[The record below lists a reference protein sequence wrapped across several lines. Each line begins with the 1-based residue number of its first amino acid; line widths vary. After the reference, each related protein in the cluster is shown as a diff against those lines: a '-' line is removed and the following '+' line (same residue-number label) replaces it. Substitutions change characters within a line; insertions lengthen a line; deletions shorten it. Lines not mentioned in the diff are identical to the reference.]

1 MLVEKYNSI
10 HHKVKQ
16 ENQEASHDDLEKY
29 FTVHDQ
35 TEFVNMAGHEI
46 KTSIQVILTY
56 SELLQNKYDKSR
68 EDYIKAILRNALRLK
83 MLTNNLSDLTKID
96 TNILKLKKEP
106 FDLGTLILSLVED
119 FKNMSKC
126 HELKINITVQ
136 SPKHVFVD
144 ADSDRLA
151 QVILNLLDNA
161 VKCTKEGN
169 ISITL
174 EEMQDENYI
183 LVSITDTGLG
193 IDDKVKPKLFTKY
206 ATSSY
211 NGTGLGLY
219 ICKNI
224 IEAHGGK
231 IWAKNNMNKNGAT
244 FSFKIPINHI
254 YHTPSYTKFLN
265 SRIKV

>member
-1 MLVEKYNSI
+1 MLAEKYSNI
-10 HHKVKQ
+10 HQKVKQ
-16 ENQEASHDDLEKY
+16 ENQETNHDDLEKY
-29 FTVHDQ
+29 FTTQSQ

-56 SELLQNKYDKSR
+56 SELLQNKHDKSR

-96 TNILKLKKEP
+96 ANILKLKKEP
-106 FDLGTLILSLVED
+106 FDLGTLVLSLVED

-136 SPKHVFVD
+136 SPEHVFVN
-144 ADSDRLA
+144 ADSERLA

-161 VKCTKEGN
+161 VKCTKEGS

-174 EEMQDENYI
+174 EIQDENYI

-193 IDDKVKPKLFTKY
+193 IDEKVRPKLFTKY

-224 IEAHGGK
+224 IEAHDGK

-244 FSFKIPINHI
+244 FSFRIPIS
-254 YHTPSYTKFLN
+254 HTHHTSSYTKFLN